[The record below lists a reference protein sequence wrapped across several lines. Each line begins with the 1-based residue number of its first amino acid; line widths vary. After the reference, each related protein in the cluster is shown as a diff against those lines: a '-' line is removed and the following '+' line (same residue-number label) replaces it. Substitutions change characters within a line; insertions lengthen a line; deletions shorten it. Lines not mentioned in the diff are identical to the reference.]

1 MSPRTAAAADPFS
14 YQQDAFNTGRH
25 PLAAGVNE
33 PKDAAIRYHTAV
45 PQLTKKLKPSH
56 TKLLDILFT
65 AGKAAVEKE
74 HQYMAI
80 QKLKHVNLQEVILEH
95 IVAVMEHGVLPYI
108 EQIQHSSAG
117 RTRADLCEAECNGP
131 IPRPLQCALCL
142 ASTIAPIAADF
153 AECISQF
160 SDADLEDGVRWLR
173 CFYNCESVSAVV
185 LL

>member
-25 PLAAGVNE
+25 PLAARVNE

-108 EQIQHSSAG
+108 EQIQHSAAESSQ
-117 RTRADLCEAECNGP
+117 ADVCDAVCGLP
-131 IPRPLQCALCL
+131 PSPVRCALCQLL
-142 ASTIAPIAADF
+142 APIVPIAADF

-173 CFYNCESVSAVV
+173 CFYTCE
-185 LL
+185 